1 MARCE
6 AGHEISE
13 VAQRRS
19 GPCPACRIDSVA
31 AQVAAADPTLD
42 RDLITQA
49 IEAVVTNP
57 AALRELF
64 AALDGGPEALVAGAP
79 AVVGRLVGELVA
91 RGSRLA
97 PPACSICASSARPL
111 IRSGAVGVCPR
122 CRSYQLAAAC
132 AGCGQVRRV
141 YGRNAE
147 GAPMCWACAKRP
159 ERVCGVCGELAPI
172 AQRACDGRPDVC
184 NDCYRR
190 PIATCERCGHR
201 RRCNFVA
208 AGHAVCDPCSPRRA
222 VPCAHCGATR
232 PPTVR
237 WGEGPVCEPCY
248 RAALSRRGTCS
259 SCGQCRRLVSPPGP
273 AATTCCD
280 CAGVPP
286 LATCQDC
293 GTEECLYDR
302 GRCARCALA
311 ARAKTLLADASGAI
325 APALI
330 PVHESI
336 AASRQ
341 PYSALNWL
349 RTGAGAGILAE
360 LAGGDLALTH
370 TALDAHPR
378 RGAAEFLRQML
389 VANGA
394 LEARHED
401 LARMEVWVQAVLAGI
416 DHPED
421 RRLVQAYA
429 TWAVLARLRRRARAS
444 GVVRTRHA
452 KIRITAAVRLLAW
465 LGSRGTSLA
474 DLGQPDMDVWLA
486 ADPPSSY
493 DVRDFLGWAA
503 DRKLVVGLEVPTR
516 PTLSGGALDDEVRW
530 NIVERLL
537 HDDTVDLTDR
547 VAGCLVLLYAQQLS
561 RIVVLT
567 VDQVVIHRD
576 GEVHLRLGMQE
587 MVIPEP
593 LGALIGELIATGRRY
608 VGVGSPAHTSWLLPG
623 LFPGRHLSPARLG
636 ERLRKLG
643 IDARAGRRSALMHLA
658 ARLPAAVLAEAL
670 NLTPGTAVD
679 WVRAAGGDWSSYAAQ
694 VARGVNDRAEC

>member
-1 MARCE
+1 MIARCE

-13 VAQRRS
+13 ATDKRGGLCS
-19 GPCPACRIDSVA
+19 ACRIAVVA
-31 AQVAAADPTLD
+31 TQVAVADPTLD
-42 RDLITQA
+42 GDLITQA
-49 IEAVVTNP
+49 IEAVVTSP
-57 AALRELF
+57 AALRDLH
-64 AALDGGPEALVAGAP
+64 AALAGGPWALIAGAP
-79 AVVGRLVGELVA
+79 PVVGRLVTELVA

-97 PPACSICASSARPL
+97 LPACSICASSARPL
-111 IRSGAVGVCPR
+111 IRSGGVGVCPR
-122 CRSYQLAAAC
+122 CRSHQLAVAC
-132 AGCGQVRRV
+132 AGCGRLRRV

-147 GAPMCWACAKRP
+147 GASLCWACAKRP
-159 ERVCGVCGELAPI
+159 ERTCGICGRIGAV
-172 AQRACDGRPDVC
+172 ARRARDGSPDVC

-208 AGHAVCDPCSPRRA
+208 AGHAICAPCSPRRA
-222 VPCAHCGATR
+222 VPCAHCGAER
-232 PPTVR
+232 PPSVR
-237 WGEGPVCEPCY
+237 WAEGPVCEPCY
-248 RAALSRRGTCS
+248 RAVLSRRGACS
-259 SCGQCRRLVSPPGP
+259 SCGEKRRLVSPPGP

-293 GTEECLYDR
+293 GAEERLHDR

-311 ARAKTLLADASGAI
+311 ARARKLLADASGEI
-325 APALI
+325 APPLI
-330 PVHESI
+330 PLYESI
-336 AASRQ
+336 AAARQ
-341 PYSALNWL
+341 PYSALNWV
-349 RTGAGAGILAE
+349 RTGAGATL
-360 LAGGDLALTH
+360 LAGLASGDRALTH
-370 TALDAHPR
+370 GALDAHPR

-401 LARMEVWVQAVLAGI
+401 LARMEVWVQAVLAEIG
-416 DHPED
+416 HPED

-429 TWAVLARLRRRARAS
+429 TWSVLARLRRRARS
-444 GVVRTRHA
+444 GGVVRTRHA
-452 KIRITAAVRLLAW
+452 KVRITAAVHLLAW
-465 LGSRGTSLA
+465 LRGRDMSLA
-474 DLGQPDMDVWLA
+474 DLAQPDVDVWLA

-493 DVRDFLGWAA
+493 DVGDFLGWAA
-503 DRKLVVGLEVPTR
+503 DRKLVEHFEVPAR
-516 PTLSGGALDDEVRW
+516 PILLGDALDDEVRW
-530 NIVERLL
+530 SIAERLL

-561 RIVVLT
+561 RIVT
-567 VDQVVIHRD
+567 ITPGQVIHRD
-576 GEVHLRLGMQE
+576 GEVHLRLGVQE
-587 MVIPEP
+587 VVMPEP

-608 VGVGSPAHTSWLLPG
+608 VGVGSPANSPWLFPG

-643 IDARAGRRSALMHLA
+643 IRAQAGRRSALMHLA

-694 VARGVNDRAEC
+694 VARDHHRDEC

>member
-13 VAQRRS
+13 VAQRRG
-19 GPCPACRIDSVA
+19 GPCSACRVASVA
-31 AQVAAADPTLD
+31 HQVATADPTLD
-42 RDLITQA
+42 RDLIVQA
-49 IEAVVTNP
+49 IEAVVTSV
-57 AALRELF
+57 AALRDLH
-64 AALDGGPEALVAGAP
+64 AALAGGPEALIAGAP
-79 AVVGRLVGELVA
+79 AVVGRLVTELVA
-91 RGSRLA
+91 RGSEL
-97 PPACSICASSARPL
+97 PLPACSICTSSARPL
-111 IRSGAVGVCPR
+111 IRSGTTGVCPR

-147 GAPMCWACAKRP
+147 GAPMCWACAERP
-159 ERVCGVCGELAPI
+159 ERHCGVCGELRPI
-172 AQRACDGRPDVC
+172 AQRARDGRPDVC

-208 AGHAVCDPCSPRRA
+208 AGHAICGPCSPRA
-222 VPCAHCGATR
+222 LSTCAHCGAER
-232 PPTVR
+232 PPSVR
-237 WGEGPVCEPCY
+237 WSEGPVCEACY
-248 RAALSRRGTCS
+248 RAALSRRGTCT
-259 SCGQCRRLVSPPGP
+259 SCQQSRRLVSPPGP
-273 AATTCCD
+273 AATLCCD
-280 CAGVPP
+280 CAGVAP
-286 LATCQDC
+286 LATCRDC
-293 GTEECLYDR
+293 GTEERLHDR

-311 ARAKTLLADASGAI
+311 ARAKVLLADASGEVV
-325 APALI
+325 PALI
-330 PVHESI
+330 PVYESI
-336 AASRQ
+336 AAARQ

-370 TALDAHPR
+370 EALDAHPR

-401 LARMEVWVQAVLAGI
+401 LARMQVWVQAVLAGI
-416 DHPED
+416 DQPED

-429 TWAVLARLRRRARAS
+429 TWAVLSRLRRRAQAG

-465 LGSRGTSLA
+465 LRSRDTSLA
-474 DLGQPDMDVWLA
+474 DLAQPDIEVWLA
-486 ADPPSSY
+486 TDPPASY

-503 DRKLVVGLEVPTR
+503 ERKLVVRLEVPTL
-516 PTLSGGALDDEVRW
+516 PTLSGSALDDELRW

-561 RIVVLT
+561 RIVAIT
-567 VDQVVIHRD
+567 VDQVTQRD

-587 MVIPEP
+587 VVIPEP
-593 LGALIGELIATGRRY
+593 LGALIVELVATGRRY
-608 VGVGSPAHTSWLLPG
+608 VGVGSPAHTPWLFPG
-623 LFPGRHLSPARLG
+623 LFPGRPLSPARLG

-658 ARLPAAVLAEAL
+658 AQLPAAVLAEAL
-670 NLTPGTAVD
+670 NLTAGTAVD

-694 VARGVNDRAEC
+694 VARGLDRAEC

>member
-1 MARCE
+1 MAHACE
-6 AGHEISE
+6 AGHVISE
-13 VAQRRS
+13 ASHKRG
-19 GPCPACRIDSVA
+19 GPCSACRIASVA
-31 AQVAAADPTLD
+31 ARVAVADPTLD
-42 RDLITQA
+42 RDPITQA
-49 IEAVVTNP
+49 IEAVVTSP
-57 AALRELF
+57 AALRDLH
-64 AALDGGPEALVAGAP
+64 AALAGGPVALIAGAP
-79 AVVGRLVGELVA
+79 AVVGRLVIELVA

-97 PPACSICASSARPL
+97 LPACSICASSARPL
-111 IRSGAVGVCPR
+111 IRSGDTGVCPR

-132 AGCGQVRRV
+132 AGCGQLRRV
-141 YGRNAE
+141 YGRDAE
-147 GAPMCWACAKRP
+147 ASPLCWACAKRP
-159 ERVCGVCGELAPI
+159 ERVCGECGRLRPMAR
-172 AQRACDGRPDVC
+172 RARDGHPDIC

-190 PIATCERCGHR
+190 PVATCQQCGQR

-208 AGHAVCDPCSPRRA
+208 AGHAICSPCSPRRA

-232 PPTVR
+232 PPSIR
-237 WGEGPVCEPCY
+237 WAEGPVCEPCY
-248 RAALSRRGTCS
+248 RAALSRRGTCT
-259 SCGQCRRLVSPPGP
+259 SCGEQRRLVSPPGP

-280 CAGVPP
+280 CAGVAP

-293 GTEECLYDR
+293 GTEERLQDR

-311 ARAKTLLADASGAI
+311 ARARKLLADVSGVI

-330 PVHESI
+330 PVYESI
-336 AASRQ
+336 AAARQ

-360 LAGGDLALTH
+360 LATGRLALTH
-370 TALDAHPR
+370 DALDAHPR

-394 LEARHED
+394 LETRHED
-401 LARMEVWVQAVLAGI
+401 LARLEVWVQAVLAGI
-416 DHPED
+416 DQPED

-429 TWAVLARLRRRARAS
+429 TWAVLARLRRRARA
-444 GVVRTRHA
+444 GTVVRTPHA
-452 KIRITAAVRLLAW
+452 KHRITAAVRLLAW
-465 LGSRGTSLA
+465 LRNRDRSLA
-474 DLGQPDMDVWLA
+474 DLAQPDVDVWLA

-503 DRKLVVGLEVPTR
+503 DRKLVVRLEVPTL
-516 PTLSGGALDDEVRW
+516 PALTGSALDDEERW
-530 NIVERLL
+530 SIVERLL

-561 RIVVLT
+561 RIVAIT
-567 VDQVVIHRD
+567 VGQVAHRD
-576 GEVHLRLGMQE
+576 GEIHLRLGMQE
-587 MVIPEP
+587 VVIPEP

-608 VGVGSPAHTSWLLPG
+608 VGVGSPPLTSWLLPG
-623 LFPGRHLSPARLG
+623 LFPGRHLSAPRLG
-636 ERLRKLG
+636 ERLGKLG

-658 ARLPAAVLAEAL
+658 ATLPAAVLAEAL

-694 VARGVNDRAEC
+694 VARGLDRAEC

>member
-1 MARCE
+1 MAYRCE
-6 AGHEISE
+6 AGHEIPE
-13 VAQRRS
+13 ARQRRG
-19 GPCPACRIDSVA
+19 GPCSACRIAAVA
-31 AQVAAADPTLD
+31 HQVAAADPALD
-42 RDLITQA
+42 RDLIAQA
-49 IEAVVTNP
+49 IEAVVTTP

-64 AALDGGPEALVAGAP
+64 AALAGGPDALIAGAP
-79 AVVGRLVGELVA
+79 AVVGRLVAELVA
-91 RGSRLA
+91 RGSRLGL
-97 PPACSICASSARPL
+97 PACSICASSARPL

-122 CRSYQLAAAC
+122 CRSHQLAAAC

-141 YGRNAE
+141 YGRDAE
-147 GAPMCWACAKRP
+147 GRSMCWACAKRP
-159 ERVCGVCGELAPI
+159 ERVCGVCGRLRPMAE
-172 AQRACDGRPDVC
+172 RGRDGHPDVC

-190 PIATCERCGHR
+190 PIATCQRCGHR

-208 AGHAVCDPCSPRRA
+208 AGHAICGPCSPRA
-222 VPCAHCGATR
+222 LSTCAHCGATR
-232 PPTVR
+232 PPSVR
-237 WGEGPVCEPCY
+237 WSEGPVCEACY
-248 RAALSRRGTCS
+248 RAALSRRGSCA
-259 SCGQCRRLVSPPGP
+259 SCGEQRRLVSPPGP

-280 CAGVPP
+280 CAGVAP
-286 LATCQDC
+286 LATCRDC
-293 GTEECLYDR
+293 GTEERLHDR

-311 ARAKTLLADASGAI
+311 ARATVLLADASGEVV
-325 APALI
+325 PALI

-336 AASRQ
+336 AAARQ

-370 TALDAHPR
+370 EALDAHPR
-378 RGAAEFLRQML
+378 RGAAEYLRQML

-394 LEARHED
+394 LAARHEE
-401 LARMEVWVQAVLAGI
+401 LARMQRWVEAVLAGI
-416 DHPED
+416 DQPED

-429 TWAVLARLRRRARAS
+429 TWAVLSRLRRRAQAG

-465 LGSRGTSLA
+465 LRSRDTSLA
-474 DLGQPDMDVWLA
+474 DLAQPDVDVWLA
-486 ADPPSSY
+486 DDSPSSY

-503 DRKLVVGLEVPTR
+503 DRKLVVRLEVPTL
-516 PTLSGGALDDEVRW
+516 PTLAGSTLDDELRW
-530 NIVERLL
+530 SIVERLL

-561 RIVVLT
+561 RIVTIT
-567 VDQVVIHRD
+567 VDQVIHRE
-576 GEVHLRLGMQE
+576 GEVHLSLGMQE
-587 MVIPEP
+587 VVVPEP
-593 LGALIGELIATGRRY
+593 LGALIGELIANGRRY
-608 VGVGSPAHTSWLLPG
+608 VGVGSPANTTWLFPG

-636 ERLRKLG
+636 ERLGKLG

-658 ARLPAAVLAEAL
+658 ARLPAAVLAEVL

-694 VARGVNDRAEC
+694 VARGLDRAEC